1 MYFALLHHAG
11 PVDFSSVKYCLS
23 GGAPMPVEVMKA
35 FEEKFGVEI
44 LEGYGLSE
52 TSPVASFNM
61 LGQAAEARLDRL
73 PGVGRRARDPGP
85 EDRRSSPTA
94 SAARSASAATT
105 S

>member
-1 MYFALLHHAG
+1 
-11 PVDFSSVKYCLS
+11 
-23 GGAPMPVEVMKA
+23 MPVEVMKA

-61 LGQAAEARLDRL
+61 LGRPRTPGSIGYPVWGVELAIQDEA
-73 PGVGRRARDPGP
+73 GR
-85 EDRRSSPTA
+85 SCPTA